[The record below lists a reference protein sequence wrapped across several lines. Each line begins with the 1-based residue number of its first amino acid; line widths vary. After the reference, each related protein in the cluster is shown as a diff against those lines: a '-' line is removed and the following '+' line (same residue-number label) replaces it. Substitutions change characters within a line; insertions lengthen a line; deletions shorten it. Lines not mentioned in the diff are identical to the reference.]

1 MAERRAPQPVDAVIF
16 DWGGTLT
23 PWVSV
28 DFDEEARALAAAVPG
43 AGPEAQWALRDANQA
58 VWARAKEEHV
68 SARMSDIFTAAGLT
82 HDDGLLTSYREFWE
96 PHTLTD
102 PDVPA
107 LFEWLREHGI
117 RIGVLSNTVWPRE
130 WHEEFF
136 ARDGVLDLIDGAVYT
151 SEVPWT
157 KPAPEAFRAAMAA
170 VEVQEPRRC
179 AFVGDRLFDDI
190 WGAARVGMR
199 TIHVPHSVI
208 PVEQHGHTEGEPDA
222 VVHRLAEIPD
232 VLGAWT

>member
-1 MAERRAPQPVDAVIF
+1 MADRPRPQPVDAVIF

-23 PWVSV
+23 PWASV
-28 DFDEEARALAAAVPG
+28 DFDEEARALAAAVPEAG
-43 AGPEAQWALRDANQA
+43 AEVYQVLRDANQS
-58 VWARAKEEHV
+58 VWARAKDDHV
-68 SARMSDIFTAAGLT
+68 SATLADIFTAAGLT
-82 HDDGLLTSYREFWE
+82 HDEGLLTAYREFWE

-107 LFEWLREHGI
+107 LFEWLRSRDI
-117 RIGVLSNTVWPRE
+117 RVGVLSNTVWPRE

-157 KPAPEAFRAAMAA
+157 KPSPEAFRAAMGA
-170 VEVQEPRRC
+170 VGVERPRRC

-190 WGAARVGMR
+190 WGAAQVGMR

-208 PVEQHGHTEGEPDA
+208 PVEQHGHTEGDPDA
-222 VVHRLAEIPD
+222 VVHRLAEIPE
-232 VLGAWT
+232 VLSRWE